1 VVIRRLVARRFLVYR
16 ATVSVQDQVLR
27 TVGRYEIVREV
38 GRGGTAVVY
47 LARQTDLDRDVAL
60 KELAA
65 FRAANGHFVE
75 RFIRESRLAGSLSHP
90 NIVTVHDYFEHGGTA
105 FIAMEYFA
113 RGSLRPLVGRLR
125 LEQVGGVLDGLLAGL
140 AHAERRGVVHRDL
153 KPENV
158 MVTTEGGVKIADF
171 GIAKSVHGPALR
183 SLTGAG
189 AAVGTPAYMAPEL
202 VTGGEV
208 GPWTDLY
215 ALGVTAYE
223 LLAGR
228 LPFDETD
235 VGLALMLMH
244 AKEPAPPLRS
254 VRPDL
259 DPGLAAWVDTLLA
272 KDPRDRPTGAAVAAE
287 NLDEILISTLGPRWR
302 RQARLE
308 TIEEAVDPDGDG
320 RTPTTRALATPALPG
335 TARPRSRRR
344 FWMATA
350 TAVAAGVLA
359 LVIAIVAAT
368 RSDDRAPPAKPK
380 PAETVADLV
389 PRPQERLTLAV
400 AGPTVAI
407 ADPSGRVARLEPDT
421 FRVGA
426 SQPDPARPRSA
437 TFARGAL
444 LVADDESLTALDPV
458 SLAPRAATRAA
469 GASLLAKSG
478 GVVAL
483 SLGGAKGARR
493 VCVVGSG
500 PSLGPCV
507 ALPFAPA
514 GLGVAPSGRVFVA
527 NAGSGA
533 VATYLST
540 RDSLVAAG
548 APIPVGRR
556 PHGRLLV
563 HGGLLYVPVER
574 GVAIVD
580 PDSRRVTR
588 TVKLPVTPSDV
599 WIVPRTHR
607 LFAALPGVDR
617 VALLDTRSPARAPR
631 LVAAGREPVAVAGGT
646 TSGVPVVVM
655 SADGTATRLDARTGA
670 RLGAKRI
677 TVLGAPPPARLV
689 LRRVAGTSAGD
700 RLAIVLRFTGG
711 RLDEGS
717 LVVRDGTLVDGKAA
731 FEVWQGGIRTRLR
744 TRIAHGIT
752 IRVTSAASH
761 LRVTVAAPR
770 GAYERLR
777 ISREGPRAIAL
788 SMRRPSRVESTPR
801 TGETSGGTSTRTPPS
816 GDGTTSGGTP
826 RKKPKPPPTGQYEV
840 G

>member
-1 VVIRRLVARRFLVYR
+1 
-16 ATVSVQDQVLR
+16 VSVRDQVLR

-65 FRAANGHFVE
+65 FRVGNGDFVE
-75 RFIRESRLAGSLSHP
+75 RFVRESRLAGSLSHP
-90 NIVTVHDYFEHGGTA
+90 NIVTVYEYFEHDGTA
-105 FIAMEYFA
+105 FIAMEYFE

-158 MVTTEGGVKIADF
+158 MVTTEGSVKIADF

-228 LPFDETD
+228 LPFHETD
-235 VGLALMLMH
+235 LGLALMLMH
-244 AKEPAPPLRS
+244 AKEPAPPLRT

-272 KDPRDRPTGAAVAAE
+272 KDPRDRPTGAAAAAE
-287 NLDEILISTLGPRWR
+287 SLDEVLISALGPRWR

-308 TIEEAVDPDGDG
+308 PVEEAFDPGGDG
-320 RTPTTRALATPALPG
+320 RTPVTGQAPTPVMPDRAP
-335 TARPRSRRR
+335 PRSRRR
-344 FWMATA
+344 VWLAGAT
-350 TAVAAGVLA
+350 VAAAGALA
-359 LVIAIVAAT
+359 LVIAIVAAK
-368 RSDDRAPPAKPK
+368 RSDDGAPPAKPR
-380 PAETVADLV
+380 ETVADLV
-389 PRPQERLTLAV
+389 PRPQDRLTLAA
-400 AGPTVAI
+400 AGSTVAI
-407 ADPSGRVARLEPDT
+407 ADPSGRVARLAPGT
-421 FRVGA
+421 FRVNE

-437 TFARGAL
+437 IFARGAL

-458 SLAPRAATRAA
+458 SLAPRAATPAA
-469 GASLLAKSG
+469 GASLLATG
-478 GVVAL
+478 GRIVAL
-483 SLGGAKGARR
+483 SLAGTKDARGR
-493 VCVVGSG
+493 VCLVGPG
-500 PSLGPCV
+500 PSLDPCV

-514 GLGVAPSGRVFVA
+514 GLGVAPPGRLFVA
-527 NAGSGA
+527 DSGSGA
-533 VATYLST
+533 VIRYRIA
-540 RDSLVAAG
+540 RDRLVAAG
-548 APIPVGRR
+548 APIPVGRK

-563 HGGLLYVPVER
+563 HGRLLYVPVER

-580 PDSRRVTR
+580 PTRRTVTR
-588 TVKLPVTPSDV
+588 TVKLPVTPSDI
-599 WIVPRTHR
+599 WIAPATRR

-617 VALLDTRSPARAPR
+617 VAMLDTRAATLAPK
-631 LVAAGREPVAVAGGT
+631 LVAAGDEPVAVAGGV
-646 TSGVPVVVM
+646 TSGAPVVVLGM
-655 SADGTATRLDARTGA
+655 DGTATRLDARTGA
-670 RLGAKRI
+670 RLDAKRI
-677 TVLGAPPPARLV
+677 VLLGAPPPRRLV
-689 LRRVAGTSAGD
+689 LRRVAVTPAGG
-700 RLAIVLRFTGG
+700 RIAVVLGFTGG
-711 RLDEGS
+711 RLDETS
-717 LVVRDGTLVDGKAA
+717 LAVRDGTLADGEAA
-731 FEVWQGGIRTRLR
+731 FEVWQGGIRSRVR
-744 TRIAHGIT
+744 TRIAHGVT
-752 IRVTSAASH
+752 IRITSEAGH
-761 LRVTVAAPR
+761 LGVKVAAPR

-777 ISREGPRAIAL
+777 IGRDGPHAIAV
-788 SMRRPSRVESTPR
+788 SMRRARASSPSR
-801 TGETSGGTSTRTPPS
+801 TGETSSGSTTTTSSSGRGTTPPARGGT
-816 GDGTTSGGTP
+816 TTT
-826 RKKPKPPPTGQYEV
+826 KPKPPPTGEYDV